1 MIVPNQTYKKDYTYT
16 LLFKQDKMSIID
28 SIKGDRANVLWYNS
42 HDKFVYVC
50 CITTGIP
57 IKIIPFNTILK
68 DINET

>member
-1 MIVPNQTYKKDYTYT
+1 MYYDITLMIS
-16 LLFKQDKMSIID
+16 LSM
-28 SIKGDRANVLWYNS
+28 
-42 HDKFVYVC
+42 FVGTNC